1 MEVAFKPDER
11 DAFSSSEIGRFYSLD
26 RESHV
31 THAIDDEFS
40 MMEQELTDIQ
50 HQIEENRK
58 LANSPKLR
66 TREGARNPALPGGGQ
81 ENQEISSHFFSNLA
95 NHFDLISKK
104 NSICRSNDTGDSK
117 NKERPKEP
125 LENIKENFTSKLSL
139 STAGKLP
146 SAKALPLRHSNH

>member
-66 TREGARNPALPGGGQ
+66 AREGARNPALPGGGQ
-81 ENQEISSHFFSNLA
+81 ENLEISSHFFSNLA
-95 NHFDLISKK
+95 NHFELKSKK
-104 NSICRSNDTGDSK
+104 KSTSRSNDKSDSK
-117 NKERPKEP
+117 NKEP
-125 LENIKENFTSKLSL
+125 LENIKENLSKLSL
-139 STAGKLP
+139 STASKVP
-146 SAKALPLRHSNH
+146 SSKALPLRHSNH

>member
-11 DAFSSSEIGRFYSLD
+11 DAFSSSEFGRFYSLD

-50 HQIEENRK
+50 HQIEANRK

-95 NHFDLISKK
+95 NHFELNSKK
-104 NSICRSNDTGDSK
+104 KSTSRSNDTSDSK
-117 NKERPKEP
+117 NKEP
-125 LENIKENFTSKLSL
+125 LENIKENFISKLSL
-139 STAGKLP
+139 STAGKVP